1 MNDVPTGD
9 AAARAYV
16 FLEVAAARLVCP
28 VDEVCRVVGTPFDQ
42 RTSADA
48 GAFQS
53 IATVADELLRRRR
66 YTQAIVDGFYV
77 SARKGQPGED
87 TFVSGLDAL
96 SAHDYPPDAVAS
108 LPVSVAQRFLGLGN
122 VWREVENL
130 DAIRFLDV
138 GCGAGADM
146 GVAHHL
152 AGGTATIVGLDSRP
166 DLLGFAANAWP
177 SSLLVLG
184 DAMALPFAKRS
195 FDVVVANGLPPLQ
208 RPSTM
213 AMSAR
218 QLCFVTVAGGRVATS
233 VLVAAP
239 TLLDE
244 LLVEFA
250 DHGRDFGRNL
260 AILATGK
267 PTVEDVESAFI
278 AAGAE
283 VGVRLGTNPYLDAAD
298 RAETAMLEVV
308 ATPR

>member
-1 MNDVPTGD
+1 MNDVPIGD
-9 AAARAYV
+9 APARAQV
-16 FLEVAAARLVCP
+16 FLEAAATRLVCP
-28 VDEVCRVVGTPFDQ
+28 VDEVCRVVSTPFDQ

-48 GAFQS
+48 VAFQS

-77 SARKGQPGED
+77 SARKGQPGEG
-87 TFVSGLDAL
+87 TFVGGLEAL
-96 SAHDYPPDAVAS
+96 SAHSYQPDAVAS

-122 VWREVENL
+122 VWRGVESL
-130 DAIRFLDV
+130 DAIRLLDV
-138 GCGAGADM
+138 GCGAGTDM

-152 AGGTATIVGLDSRP
+152 ARGSASVVGIDSRP

-177 SSLLVLG
+177 SSLLVVG
-184 DAMALPFAKRS
+184 DAMGLPFAKRS

-213 AMSAR
+213 SMSAL
-218 QLCFVTVAGGRVATS
+218 QLCAVTVTGGRVAVS

-239 TLLDE
+239 TLLNE

-250 DHGRDFGRNL
+250 DHGRGFVRNL
-260 AILATGK
+260 ATLATGK

-283 VGVRLGTNPYLDAAD
+283 VEVQLGTNPYRDAAD